1 MERGCQFQLKTVEI
15 NFYLALEIN
24 QGIPPFMR
32 SKCGEISTLYHL
44 RDSCVAVARATQSN
58 RAVQNDTIRRPPRE
72 VEGGAEP
79 SGGGAV

>member
-1 MERGCQFQLKTVEI
+1 
-15 NFYLALEIN
+15 
-24 QGIPPFMR
+24 MR

-79 SGGGAV
+79 SGGGGAVWRAPGGGRQSDAAQKRS